1 MNNLATD
8 YDYIKTSYI
17 KQLKRDSNAVGF
29 VLLLFFIVMTGL
41 SFVAVLLPTLATM
54 LTNNLSTDTSSVA
67 FLEDTGFIML
77 ESGFVSIVSFF
88 GVSYIYSLI
97 SKINLG
103 ETYPT
108 QKLNF
113 KLTFLLSAFGLS
125 IAMIANYVSNMT
137 IGVFDMFGIDANVDI
152 DYKCDNLLEVI
163 LFYASVALLPALV
176 EEFAFRG
183 VILKIMRKHSDS
195 LAVVVS
201 GVMFGL
207 MHGNFTQI
215 PFALVVGLILAYI
228 TVKTNTLI
236 PAMIIHFLNN
246 SLAVTM
252 TLLTSNENI
261 SDTIVEYINIVL
273 MIAIAILG
281 IISFSIIATK
291 HKGFFKLYGANKP
304 VSFKEKVV
312 TFCKS
317 PTVIIFTVIS
327 IIEAITMLTIEV

>member
-1 MNNLATD
+1 MHNLTID
-8 YDYIKTSYI
+8 NDYIKTSYI
-17 KQLKRDSNAVGF
+17 KQLKRDSNTVGF
-29 VLLLFFIVMTGL
+29 ILLLFFIVMTGV
-41 SFVAVLLPTLATM
+41 SFFAVLLPTITSM
-54 LTNNLSTDTSSVA
+54 LSNNMSTDPSSIS
-67 FLEDTGFIML
+67 FMNDTTFIML

-88 GVSYIYSLI
+88 GVALLYSLF
-97 SKINLG
+97 SKMDLG
-103 ETYPT
+103 KTYPT
-108 QKLNF
+108 QKLGF
-113 KLTFLLSAFGLS
+113 KLTFLLSTFGLS

-137 IGVFDMFGIDANVDI
+137 IGVFDLFGIDANVDI

-183 VILKIMRKHSDS
+183 VILSIMRKHSDS
-195 LAVVVS
+195 LAVIVS

-236 PAMIIHFLNN
+236 PAMVIHFLNN
-246 SLAVTM
+246 SLAVTL
-252 TLLTSNENI
+252 TLMSSNENI
-261 SDTIVEYINIVL
+261 SETIVNYVNVIL
-273 MIAIAILG
+273 MILIAILG
-281 IISFSIIATK
+281 IISFSILSIK

-304 VSFKEKVV
+304 VTFKQKVL

-317 PTVIIFTVIS
+317 PTVIIFTIIS
-327 IIEAITMLTIEV
+327 FIEAIMMLNLEV